1 VVERR
6 YGTKLVLKVVVCTVV
21 DVTVGP
27 VVVGVRRCG
36 IKLEVG
42 TVDVDGMVVVCSVV
56 V

>member
-1 VVERR
+1 MQ
-6 YGTKLVLKVVVCTVV
+6 TFLTCTVV

-42 TVDVDGMVVVCSVV
+42 IVDVDGMVVVCSCKIMKYRISIKI
-56 V
+56 